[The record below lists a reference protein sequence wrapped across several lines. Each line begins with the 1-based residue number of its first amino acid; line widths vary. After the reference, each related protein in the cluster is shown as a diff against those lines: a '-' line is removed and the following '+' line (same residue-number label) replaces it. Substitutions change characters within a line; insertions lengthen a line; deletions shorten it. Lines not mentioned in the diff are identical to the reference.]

1 MKNLNLKDF
10 GAKPDG
16 VFNNGEAFKTAFEEI
31 AKNGGGKLTVD
42 AGNWLTGPIDIPSD
56 TTLELSEGARIV
68 FVDDPALYPPAF
80 TRWEG
85 RRMLRNACPCSFCRL
100 KKRKNHWKRHN

>member
-31 AKNGGGKLTVD
+31 AKNGQTIAIKKLSPVR
-42 AGNWLTGPIDIPSD
+42 PVQRQS
-56 TTLELSEGARIV
+56 
-68 FVDDPALYPPAF
+68 
-80 TRWEG
+80 
-85 RRMLRNACPCSFCRL
+85 
-100 KKRKNHWKRHN
+100 